1 MYCRNCGAELSEGS
15 KFCHKCGASTEE
27 GNIHANRHQD
37 LKKTALLI
45 SMILLIVVAL
55 VVIFLFVKKMIHE
68 KQDANSFPKAA
79 TEMDNG
85 DAFISDNE
93 VLNVSDAA
101 DQYIENAKMYV
112 EKGDLYSA
120 KSILEKGYE
129 DTQDESL
136 QNVSIYGPLSCYDNV
151 LITEEFPVVATCEY
165 VFSNNTVIGKINFL
179 ETSAARIEY
188 FFSSEEERIIGE
200 VITAYNMSVAGVN
213 SKADEILQQDVY
225 YCFDCLYNEKG
236 EVVSLVDEYDQE
248 EFVTMEYEN
257 GRCVSVDYMDTY
269 HFQYDDKGRITSVT
283 IPDSDSNLQMLFAY
297 GPDGSYTVRGPAGM
311 NSDFFGKMGDSW
323 ELTVNQ
329 SGFLQELIV
338 GEEKIIEVEFGDRGE
353 IICSNGLMDDYYGR
367 DKQIEYEYKEDGDI
381 SRVLIY
387 GTDSESSQEYILE
400 AEVIYLYNSKK
411 QMTDIVCN
419 SFDGIDTKSYYEKLS
434 YHIDYDQNGRGVRIE
449 ETGNGDQN
457 AIYEISYSDDGKVE
471 RIKGLVN
478 NTIVVFKYEYDRY
491 GRWLGMVNISESDEQ
506 AEKLD
511 EPDNVVDSETS
522 PYLITDAAE
531 SRLYLIADEHP
542 WEQFLYAYLVL
553 EEVESGETNVVS
565 IPCETVLYAM
575 DDTVK
580 RVCDFQDLNE
590 IIISLNENYDL
601 NLSDFVSISIKDLL
615 SEMSRQSGNR
625 LDLGTTFTSGEIEE
639 ISSLIQ
645 SDANKDLMLEA
656 WNKALDKQEL
666 SPADLLYIGDIF
678 AQKQISPKLR
688 KKFGETLF
696 LLFDELPATRT
707 IFETVYTGYEEEEF
721 KQDCLVNY
729 NGAHIATVFTDR
741 ESMESLGVCYYPE
754 DAAAFSAQVQYH
766 WSGNTNYTPSEK
778 VSYIAARMKEIYAEE
793 VEN

>member
-1 MYCRNCGAELSEGS
+1 MKRNGS
-15 KFCHKCGASTEE
+15 KNNVFV
-27 GNIHANRHQD
+27 
-37 LKKTALLI
+37 I
-45 SMILLIVVAL
+45 SVILLGVVF
-55 VVIFLFVKKMIHE
+55 VVIALTFVYKITVQKDDADTTLKVATENEIHE
-68 KQDANSFPKAA
+68 KTVDGQGDLDGHENADSYIEAA
-79 TEMDNG
+79 T
-85 DAFISDNE
+85 AC
-93 VLNVSDAA
+93 
-101 DQYIENAKMYV
+101 V

-129 DTQDESL
+129 DTRDASL

-151 LITEEFPVVATCEY
+151 LITEEFPVITTCEY
-165 VFSNNTVIGKINFL
+165 VFSNDTVIGKINFF
-179 ETSAARIEY
+179 ETSAVRIEY
-188 FFSSEEERIIGE
+188 YFSSEEERLIGE
-200 VITAYNMSVAGVN
+200 VITAYNMSVAGVATM
-213 SKADEILQQDVY
+213 ADEILQQDVY

-236 EVVSLVDEYDQE
+236 EVVSLVDVYSQE
-248 EFVTMEYEN
+248 ELATMEYEN
-257 GRCVSVDYMDTY
+257 GRCVSVAYMDAY

-283 IPDSDSNLQMLFAY
+283 IPDSDSNLQMLFEY
-297 GPDGSYTVRGPAGM
+297 GPDGSYTVGGPAGM
-311 NSDFFGKMGDSW
+311 NSDFFGKMEDSW

-329 SGFLQELIV
+329 RGFLQELII
-338 GEEKIIEVEFGDRGE
+338 GEKRIIEVEFGERSE
-353 IICSNGLMDDYYGR
+353 IIRSNGLMDDYYGR
-367 DKQIEYEYKEDGDI
+367 GKQIEYEYNEDGNI
-381 SRVLIY
+381 GRVLIF
-387 GTDSESSQEYILE
+387 GTDSGSSQEDNLE
-400 AEVIYLYNSKK
+400 AEVMYSYDSKNR
-411 QMTDIVCN
+411 MTDIVCKN
-419 SFDGIDTKSYYEKLS
+419 SDGTDTKSVYENWS

-449 ETGNGDQN
+449 ETGTGDRKT
-457 AIYEISYSDDGKVE
+457 IYEISYSDDGKIANIRGEVDKE
-471 RIKGLVN
+471 IYVY
-478 NTIVVFKYEYDRY
+478 KYEYDMY
-491 GRWLGMVNISESDEQ
+491 GKWMGRVYVSESDEQ
-506 AEKLD
+506 SEKLD
-511 EPDNVVDSETS
+511 ELDNVVVSETS
-522 PYLITDAAE
+522 PYLITGPAKP
-531 SRLYLIADEHP
+531 RLYLITDEHP

-553 EEVESGETNVVS
+553 EEVEGGESNVVS
-565 IPCETVLYAM
+565 IPCETVLYAR

-615 SEMSRQSGNR
+615 SDVSRQSGHR

-639 ISSLIQ
+639 ISNLIQ
-645 SDANKDLMLEA
+645 PDANKDLMLEA
-656 WNKALDKQEL
+656 WNKALNNQEL

-729 NGAHIATVFTDR
+729 NGAHIATVFTDQ

-754 DAAAFSAQVQYH
+754 NAAAFAAQIQYH
-766 WSGNTNYTPSEK
+766 WTGNTNYNPSEK